1 MATPTHDDISLRA
14 YRLWQDQGRPDG
26 NDFEHWLEAERQ
38 LGEEHSLARR
48 TADAAFAA
56 MANAETAA
64 ESTVEY
70 RISPGVP
77 QDEAIRAALMKQEA
91 RAPQTAHHTGPKVQ
105 PAETGKPLWTKP
117 HSR

>member
-1 MATPTHDDISLRA
+1 MATPTHDEISLRA

-26 NDFEHWLEAERQ
+26 IDLDHWLEAERQ
-38 LGEEHSLARR
+38 LGDNPRAARGTEEA
-48 TADAAFAA
+48 TFAEVA
-56 MANAETAA
+56 KAETAA

-70 RISPGVP
+70 RISPGVS

-91 RAPQTAHHTGPKVQ
+91 RAPQTAHHTGPKLP